1 MSPEFRL
8 KVDYAKGIKAMR
20 LLENGKLFDLAR
32 IENEEQSDDE
42 LMESQDQTDQ
52 AKDLKEGEF
61 DKEIDQVIQ
70 TTAADFY
77 PPFFEIY
84 V

>member
-32 IENEEQSDDE
+32 IENEE
-42 LMESQDQTDQ
+42 
-52 AKDLKEGEF
+52 
-61 DKEIDQVIQ
+61 
-70 TTAADFY
+70 
-77 PPFFEIY
+77 
-84 V
+84 